1 VRSDFQDILIFESH
15 THGRV
20 MLLDGVVQITE
31 RDEFVYQEMLTHVPL
46 LAHGAAKRV
55 LIIGAGDGGV
65 LKRALQHRNV
75 ERAVMVE
82 IDGEVIRLAKE
93 HLPGIAGDAWG
104 DPRAE
109 VIVGDGIDY
118 VRQAGAGSFDVV
130 IVDSTD
136 PIGVGEVLF
145 TDEFYRNAAR
155 LLSERG
161 VIVNQCGV
169 PFMQA
174 DELRETSERR
184 ARFFGDISAYVAA
197 VPTYVG
203 GFMTLGW
210 AAKAARPA
218 PGPRREESG
227 AAPRRPASSGLTRYW
242 TPGNPR
248 GALPSC
254 RPTSPRTCP
263 ADLPAAPSPR
273 ACSGEVHVRAG
284 PANRPAGSGPGA
296 HLRRGALTD
305 LGPGPDRPPCRYRR
319 NPRARRRP
327 ASTRHDHQCTCPVMS
342 RGRAG
347 QETAPAISSGS
358 RDAQQGRVAR
368 ALFECWPGPPTGR
381 ARIRRTRA
389 GAMAVHRTLRCPPTP
404 PQRRASCMSPPCSPR
419 RCPAAASRGSR
430 RSRRR

>member
-1 VRSDFQDILIFESH
+1 MATDSWVNETLYAEWGQRFLVKRELARVQSDFQDIVVFESF

-46 LAHGAAKRV
+46 LAHGEAKRV

-65 LKRALQHRNV
+65 LRRVLQHRNV

-93 HLPGIAGDAWG
+93 FLPSIAGDAWH

-118 VRQAGAGSFDVV
+118 VRQAASGSFDVV

-145 TDEFYRNAAR
+145 TDEFYANAAR

-161 VIVNQCGV
+161 LIVNQCGV

-174 DELRETSERR
+174 DELRETNLRR
-184 ARFFGDISAYVAA
+184 AKAFADTWAYVAA

-210 AAKAARPA
+210 AAKDATLRGVDVATIRARA
-218 PGPRREESG
+218 DSAGI
-227 AAPRRPASSGLTRYW
+227 AGLTRYW
-242 TPGNPR
+242 TPEIHVGAF
-248 GALPSC
+248 ALP
-254 RPTSPRTCP
+254 PYI
-263 ADLPAAPSPR
+263 AENL
-273 ACSGEVHVRAG
+273 
-284 PANRPAGSGPGA
+284 
-296 HLRRGALTD
+296 
-305 LGPGPDRPPCRYRR
+305 
-319 NPRARRRP
+319 
-327 ASTRHDHQCTCPVMS
+327 
-342 RGRAG
+342 
-347 QETAPAISSGS
+347 
-358 RDAQQGRVAR
+358 QG
-368 ALFECWPGPPTGR
+368 
-381 ARIRRTRA
+381 
-389 GAMAVHRTLRCPPTP
+389 
-404 PQRRASCMSPPCSPR
+404 
-419 RCPAAASRGSR
+419 
-430 RSRRR
+430 